1 MYRAMRYI
9 RSPSAPA
16 EGVNLK
22 AMLAA
27 AKGADQ
33 AEESNVYLEPV
44 ESLIDYGPY
53 WVGGG
58 GY

>member
-1 MYRAMRYI
+1 MRYI

-33 AEESNVYLEPV
+33 AEEANVFLEPI